1 MGGPSDLMAAA
12 AKALGNIRPAVP
24 AKVPTVIDVADD
36 PPPVVT
42 PPPAGGAPPDP
53 AAAPPTAAAS
63 TTTTEKPPPPSPPP
77 EPAPASAAP
86 ALADLEKQRDDL
98 VAKRTKLQR
107 FLKDG
112 GDDLPLGQTISDI
125 KLAREQSSQRQG
137 EAKEELKGLSAELL
151 DVLGLIADASGKLG
165 PVPSALP
172 EVAPLDKPPDAMDER
187 TAEDRRRRIRE
198 AETGRRELPSLA
210 PSVMGR
216 AQRRMQPGEVSVTEP
231 HTGQTFTEAADI
243 DPWFRPRLPYFPA
256 GPLSGFVHAPPGET
270 KPVLGQTLGESIGG
284 FAGLPR
290 KMWEDPSGVLT
301 FPFLGSSAA
310 EKSYRMK
317 HGEPMRVQ
325 NPSTGRTETMP
336 FATPLARLE
345 MEKLGLDPANPEDR
359 RKWEE
364 ELDPSLVPGG
374 GRDPQMETIVED
386 PLVGQQWGYDRYSD
400 EAYQKAMGS
409 GLMKTATGERP
420 KVRDMSDVPMEERRS
435 HFEGLSLD
443 DRADQ
448 ARGEFLGAQMV
459 LTEID
464 AEIKAAEEAGRSTQ
478 RSTHLYQL
486 LQAKKSV
493 TEDFVHQAKAI
504 LNQLRRQQYRRAMQA
519 KRDRESNEQF

>member
-1 MGGPSDLMAAA
+1 
-12 AKALGNIRPAVP
+12 
-24 AKVPTVIDVADD
+24 
-36 PPPVVT
+36 
-42 PPPAGGAPPDP
+42 
-53 AAAPPTAAAS
+53 
-63 TTTTEKPPPPSPPP
+63 
-77 EPAPASAAP
+77 
-86 ALADLEKQRDDL
+86 LEKQRDDL

-165 PVPSALP
+165 PIPIALP
-172 EVAPLDKPPDAMDER
+172 EVASRDRPPEEMGAR
-187 TAEDRRRRIRE
+187 TAEERRRRIRE

-216 AQRRMQPGEVSVTEP
+216 LQRRAQPGEISVTQP
-231 HTGQTFTEAADI
+231 QTGQTFTEVADI

-256 GPLSGFVHAPPGET
+256 GPLSGFVHAPPGEP
-270 KPVLGQTLGESIGG
+270 KPVLGQLAGEMVGSL
-284 FAGLPR
+284 ASLPR
-290 KMWEDPSGVLT
+290 EAWEESSGALT

-317 HGEPMRVQ
+317 HGEPVRVQ

-374 GRDPQMETIVED
+374 GRDPQAFVLAED
-386 PLVGQQWGYDRYSD
+386 PLLGQWAGFGESPSSDPYSD
-400 EAYQKAMGS
+400 KHYQEAMGS
-409 GLMKTATGERP
+409 GLMKTASGERP
-420 KVRDMSDVPMEERRS
+420 KVRDMSAIPMEKRRS

-459 LTEID
+459 LTEIN

-493 TEDFVHQAKAI
+493 TEDFVHQAEAI
-504 LNQLRRQQYRRAMQA
+504 LAQLRRQQYRRAMQA
-519 KRDRESNEQF
+519 KWARESSEQF